1 MPHRYRIS
9 VTPLVDSPD
18 PAAGPTYPRSLS
30 FEVTNHDDLMAV
42 LRRVSGAAVLP
53 QEEAAEFVVG
63 LKLFGEVLLR
73 HRKDPLFAELM
84 PHFGAFMKQLKSH
97 AKGDPATA

>member
-42 LRRVSGAAVLP
+42 LRGVSGAAVLP
-53 QEEAAEFVVG
+53 QEETAEFVVG
-63 LKLFGEVLLR
+63 LKLFGER
-73 HRKDPLFAELM
+73 SPFCRADA
-84 PHFGAFMKQLKSH
+84 AFRGLCE
-97 AKGDPATA
+97 TAQEPR